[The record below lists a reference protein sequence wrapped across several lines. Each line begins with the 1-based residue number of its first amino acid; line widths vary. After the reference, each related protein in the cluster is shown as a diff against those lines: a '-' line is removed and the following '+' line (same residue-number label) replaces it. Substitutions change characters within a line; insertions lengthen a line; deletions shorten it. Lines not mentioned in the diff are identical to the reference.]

1 MMLTPTF
8 DFGQLHLHPTETVSI
23 CKGEGVSRRTRLGDV
38 KKTQDCF
45 PTPSPFLQAINKLQ
59 RLGF

>member
-23 CKGEGVSRRTRLGDV
+23 CKGEGVSKRTRLGDV
-38 KKTQDCF
+38 KKSAGLLSHPVPLSSSHQ
-45 PTPSPFLQAINKLQ
+45 
-59 RLGF
+59 